1 MLDDLLKKVAVIGA
15 AGKMGSGISL
25 LLLQEMTRLAM
36 DNLGEYTLY
45 LIDTNQSALSG
56 LKDYLHGQMTKYV
69 ERYYPGEDSIIVKA
83 MEIIKIESAIESAKD
98 AHLIFEAIIE
108 DVEVKLKVLRQ
119 IGNKEAYYFSNTS
132 SIPIYVLN
140 EKAQLNHRLIG
151 SHFYN
156 PPAIQRLVEI
166 IPETE
171 GDFQLTDLTFEL
183 AHRMNK
189 IVVESRDVAGFIGNG
204 HFVRE
209 IMYATEKTGELSNE
223 IPLINAI
230 QAVNKVSQEFLI
242 RPMGIFQLLDY
253 VGIDV
258 AKKILGIMRTYLKDD
273 SFQDELIEKM
283 NQQGIVGGQHSDG
296 SQKDGFFKYD
306 KGRIKGIYS
315 LEAKQY
321 VDLPKNG
328 ILGNLPEG
336 HYSWKELVKDPEKDA
351 KLKNYFEH
359 LFQMKTFGGTFAQAF
374 LMESQDIAR
383 KLVED
388 KVAHNMADVDKVL
401 EYGFFHLY
409 GPGSKVL
416 TNGLY
421 S

>member
-1 MLDDLLKKVAVIGA
+1 MLDDLLTKVAVIGA

-25 LLLQEMTRLAM
+25 LLLQEMTRLA
-36 DNLGEYTLY
+36 LVRPGEYTLY

-56 LKDYLHGQMTKYV
+56 LRQYLHSQ
-69 ERYYPGEDSIIVKA
+69 IIKHVDRHYDGDKSFIAKA
-83 MEIIKIESAIESAKD
+83 MEIIQCESTIESAKNS
-98 AHLIFEAIIE
+98 HLIFEAIVE
-108 DVEVKLKVLRQ
+108 DVEIKSKVLKQ

-151 SHFYN
+151 CHFYN

-166 IPETE
+166 IPERE
-171 GDFQLTDLTFEL
+171 GDYRLTDLTFEL

-209 IMYATEKTGELSNE
+209 ILYATEQTRELSSE
-223 IPLINAI
+223 MPLINAI
-230 QAVNKVSQEFLI
+230 QDVNKVTQEYLI

-258 AKKILGIMRTYLKDD
+258 AKKILGIMRTYLEDD
-273 SFQDELIEKM
+273 SFQDELIDKM
-283 NQQGIVGGQHSDG
+283 NQQGILGGQHPDG
-296 SQKDGFFKYD
+296 SQKDGFFQYE

-321 VDLPKNG
+321 VDMPKNG
-328 ILGNLPEG
+328 ILGKLPQG
-336 HYSWKELVKDPEKDA
+336 HHSWKELVKDPDKDA
-351 KLKNYFEH
+351 KLKNYFKH
-359 LFQMKTFGGTFAQAF
+359 LFQEHTFGGRLAQAF
-374 LMESQDIAR
+374 LMETQDIAR

-388 KVAHNMADVDKVL
+388 KVAHDIRDVDKVL

-416 TNGLY
+416 TNGL
-421 S
+421 

>member
-1 MLDDLLKKVAVIGA
+1 VLDDLLMKVAVIGA

-25 LLLQEMTRLAM
+25 LLLKEMTRLAQERSG
-36 DNLGEYTLY
+36 DYRLY
-45 LIDTNQSALSG
+45 LIDTNQSALIG
-56 LKDYLHGQMTKYV
+56 LKDYLHGQITKYA
-69 ERYYPGEDSIIVKA
+69 ERMHAAAKSFIAKA
-83 MEIIKIESAIESAKD
+83 MEIIKIESTIESAKNV
-98 AHLIFEAIIE
+98 HLIFEAIIE
-108 DVEVKLKVLRQ
+108 DVEIKSKVLKQ

-151 SHFYN
+151 CHFYN

-166 IPETE
+166 IPEAE

-209 IMYATEKTGELSNE
+209 ILYATEKTHELSQE

-230 QAVNKVSQEFLI
+230 QAVNQITQEFLI

-258 AKKILGIMRTYLKDD
+258 AKKILLIMRTYLEEKSFEDD
-273 SFQDELIEKM
+273 LIGKM
-283 NQQGIVGGQHSDG
+283 NQQGVFGGQHSDG
-296 SQKDGFFKYD
+296 SQKNGFFEYE

-315 LEAKQY
+315 LETKQY

-328 ILGNLPEG
+328 ILGKLPEG
-336 HYSWKELVKDPEKDA
+336 HHSWKELAKDPDKNA
-351 KLKNYFEH
+351 KLENYFKH
-359 LFQMKTFGGTFAQAF
+359 LFEMKTFGGGLAQAF

-388 KVAHNMADVDKVL
+388 EVAHDVGDVDKVL

-416 TNGLY
+416 INGL
-421 S
+421 